1 MTILK
6 KIVCILV
13 LIFVVSCAQI
23 KDFEYG
29 IKQIHS
35 VNSKYNTNME
45 TSPSSI
51 QKIDSMINDFQEL
64 KKTQLES
71 GQEPLTYVIDYR
83 ILNLEAEKFYIESQ
97 KYGSTGTT
105 KDGFG
110 CKSRPLILESV
121 FLRNSSA
128 LKGFE
133 AVELL
138 REFIGKYPEEA
149 ALANLS
155 LKNALFLNATFYQIS
170 RDARSDSNTINNF
183 CPQNETLELYK
194 DEIRKK
200 TNLSEDFIK
209 NIAYEEAVK
218 IWKEIRGFR

>member
-1 MTILK
+1 
-6 KIVCILV
+6 
-13 LIFVVSCAQI
+13 
-23 KDFEYG
+23 
-29 IKQIHS
+29 
-35 VNSKYNTNME
+35 ME
-45 TSPSSI
+45 TSPNSI
-51 QKIDSMINDFQEL
+51 QKIDSMITDFQEL

-71 GQEPLTYVIDYR
+71 GQEPFTYVIDYR

-97 KYGSTGTT
+97 KYGSAGTT

-110 CKSRPLILESV
+110 CKTRPLILESV
-121 FLRNSSA
+121 YLRNSSA

-138 REFIGKYPEEA
+138 REFIGKYQEEA
-149 ALANLS
+149 AIANFS
-155 LKNALFLNATFYQIS
+155 AKNALFLNATFYQIS
-170 RDARSDSNTINNF
+170 RGARSDSNTINNF

-218 IWKEIRGFR
+218 IWKEIRGFS